1 MKIIIEQ
8 EIVRYQF
15 NNKFVQSIESPRV
28 KGKIRG
34 HITDLLYNT
43 GESLENSIN
52 KSLYTNLLR
61 LEIMF
66 NINSNTV
73 NEEYIYYYLNY
84 LKEMLPIDLIYYSLI
99 SK

>member
-15 NNKFVQSIESPRV
+15 NNKFVQSIESLRV

-43 GESLENSIN
+43 
-52 KSLYTNLLR
+52 Y
-61 LEIMF
+61 
-66 NINSNTV
+66 
-73 NEEYIYYYLNY
+73 
-84 LKEMLPIDLIYYSLI
+84 
-99 SK
+99 